1 MFIYLGFFFILTF
14 AFLLLSGDITK
25 VIVSLQKPIL
35 ILIPLISILFG
46 TMYYYSSREFIE
58 LLLAQP
64 LSRTAV
70 FTGMYLGLAVSLTF
84 SLVAG
89 VSIPMIM
96 YRVLES
102 PELPTFI
109 TMINMASVLT
119 IIFSLIAF
127 LIAMRMEDKIRGFG
141 WAIFTWLFF
150 AIIYDGIVLLI
161 LLTFREYPLEKLSIG
176 LIVTNPIDLAR
187 ILITMKLDISAM
199 FGYTGAVLQK
209 FLGSSMGVVLII
221 SSLTVWVGLPILFIR
236 RLAARKDF

>member
-1 MFIYLGFFFILTF
+1 MFIYLGFFLILTW
-14 AFLLLSGDITK
+14 AFLLLSGDLTK

-35 ILIPLISILFG
+35 ILIPLIGILFG

-64 LSRTAV
+64 LSRASV
-70 FTGMYLGLAVSLTF
+70 FTGMYLGLAVSLIV
-84 SLVAG
+84 SLVVG
-89 VSIPMIM
+89 VSVPMLLYGI
-96 YRVLES
+96 LAS
-102 PELPTFI
+102 PEFSTFI
-109 TMINMASVLT
+109 TMLNMASVLT

-150 AIIYDGIVLLI
+150 AIIYDGIVLLL
-161 LLTFREYPLEKLSIG
+161 LLTFREYPLEKLAIG

-209 FLGSSMGVVLII
+209 FLGSSMGVVLIL
-221 SSLTVWVGLPILFIR
+221 SSLTVWIGLPIFFIR
-236 RLAARKDF
+236 RLAAKKDF